1 MTWDAFHRRGE
12 VLRNVLEHAETHRDG
27 ALPMELPGVAETFGD
42 ELTLLGALQLRWHT
56 RLAGAIE
63 RELMGQPVDLESAV
77 TTAWRKNATE
87 LAGLRAIL
95 DACTESPASEEMAA
109 MLEKA
114 HGKDWTLM
122 AAMAGKASPADHAA
136 ARVGRAIE
144 QQAREAYRPGAAR
157 PGEPGRRRAAP
168 ARQSLLDRVKAHL
181 HLAA

>member
-144 QQAREAYRPGAAR
+144 EKAREAYRPGAAR
-157 PGEPGRRRAAP
+157 QGEPGRRRAVS
-168 ARQSLLDRVKAHL
+168 ARQSLLERVKAHL